1 MFIPVHTFTGGA
13 DATTMAPKVQVPC
26 DFGREYI
33 NVPEHSNLKLK
44 LKNRED
50 YLVNSLIMSYNSPE
64 IKRLTTDLHQTSLEM
79 EDFHEEAVYC
89 FVDALYTG
97 ELGTMVREI
106 FTDVYKMGRVFKV
119 SWLLA
124 KCTEYFKKLVK
135 KRKKLDGNTNDTVYD
150 RESKYLF
157 DIARK
162 IQNQDFLKECMFMDM
177 FIQSLSDRG
186 DKAEFVKRPIGGIKL
201 GELSMAQS
209 QLILNMVGKDSC
221 MLVEGLVRSLKNHS
235 LNHAL
240 SDEHKYLLEKCNLAS
255 LYIKCRETCDELF
268 DLLDDIDSL
277 TKEDFKFIHRI
288 NRKCLKEVS
297 YLKLN
302 DQNVA
307 TTTRQSGEC
316 SSAAVSLKYLHSLH

>member
-1 MFIPVHTFTGGA
+1 MLAGIA

-50 YLVNSLIMSYNSPE
+50 YLVNSVIMSYNSPE

-79 EDFHEEAVYC
+79 EDFHVEAVYC

-97 ELGTMVREI
+97 ELETMVREI

-124 KCTEYFKKLVK
+124 KCTEYFENLVK
-135 KRKKLDGNTNDTVYD
+135 KRKKLDGNTDDKVYE

-157 DIARK
+157 DMARK

-177 FIQSLSDRG
+177 FIQSLGDRG
-186 DKAEFVKRPIGGIKL
+186 DKAEFVKRFIGGIKL
-201 GELSMAQS
+201 NELSHSMAQ
-209 QLILNMVGKDSC
+209 QILDMVGEESC
-221 MLVEGLVRSLKNHS
+221 ILVEGLVKSLRDHPFDS
-235 LNHAL
+235 PL
-240 SDEHKYLLEKCNLAS
+240 SDEFKHLLENFNFAS
-255 LYIKCRETCDELF
+255 SYMKCRETCDELF

-277 TKEDFKFIHRI
+277 TKEDFKFIHHI

-307 TTTRQSGEC
+307 TTTRKSGEC